1 MMVSSVAAGLFT
13 QNPLMKGRHAPD
25 LSAPFALSQDDRQ
38 VLSMRGM
45 SEGQQDAVSSLYAKA
60 RAAVQGGQGRGFL
73 ASLDT
78 QSLALLQQAASL
90 AAPVN
95 VSTLTE
101 EGAENLLLA
110 PTEAVDLNGDGMIE
124 VGAAL
129 TSSFPPVNA
138 SPELRAAWEKTASG
152 MNERDA
158 ITLSFK
164 LSGVSISLDGGS
176 IKGQD
181 FFSGGFDWNGYV
193 QKLIASNDMSKPY
206 NSPEQYQKVNDQL
219 LSFWAALKEQGLA

>member
-1 MMVSSVAAGLFT
+1 MMAVSSVADALFT
-13 QNPLMKGRHAPD
+13 RNPLMKGRHAPD

-60 RAAVQGGQGRGFL
+60 RSAVQGGQGKGFL

-78 QSLALLQQAASL
+78 QSLALLQQAACL
-90 AAPVN
+90 AAPVD
-95 VSTLTE
+95 VSTLSE

-110 PTEAVDLNGDGMIE
+110 PTEAVDLNGDGLLQ

-138 SPELRAAWEKTASG
+138 SPQLRAAWEKTASG
-152 MNERDA
+152 MDERDA
-158 ITLSFK
+158 LTLSLK
-164 LSGVSISLDGGS
+164 LSGLSTSLDGYVV
-176 IKGQD
+176 KGQD
-181 FFSGGFDWNGYV
+181 FSGNFDWNDYM
-193 QKLIASNDMSKPY
+193 KNLIASNDMSKQY
-206 NSPEQYQKVNDQL
+206 NSPQQYQKVNDQL
-219 LSFWAALKEQGLA
+219 HSFWAALKEQRLA

>member
-1 MMVSSVAAGLFT
+1 MTVSSVAGGVFM

-90 AAPVN
+90 AVSVN
-95 VSTLTE
+95 VSTLME

-110 PTEAVDLNGDGMIE
+110 PTEAVDLNSDGMIE

-152 MNERDA
+152 MNETDA
-158 ITLSFK
+158 MTLSFK
-164 LSGVSISLDGGS
+164 LSGASMSLDGGS
-176 IKGQD
+176 IKGRD
-181 FFSGGFDWNGYV
+181 FSGDFDWNGYM
-193 QKLIASNDMSKPY
+193 QNLIASNDMSKPY
-206 NSPEQYQKVNDQL
+206 NSLEQYQRINDQL
-219 LSFWAALKEQGLA
+219 LGFWAALKEQGLA

>member
-1 MMVSSVAAGLFT
+1 MAVSSVAGGLFT

-60 RAAVQGGQGRGFL
+60 RSAVQAGQGRGFL

-95 VSTLTE
+95 ASALTE

-110 PTEAVDLNGDGMIE
+110 PTEAVDLNGDGMIQ

-138 SPELRAAWEKTASG
+138 SPALRAAWEKTASG
-152 MNERDA
+152 MDERDA
-158 ITLSFK
+158 LTLSFK
-164 LSGVSISLDGGS
+164 LSGVSISLDGSNIEGR
-176 IKGQD
+176 D
-181 FFSGGFDWNGYV
+181 FSGDFDWNGYM
-193 QKLIASNDMSKPY
+193 QNLLASNDMSKPY

>member
-1 MMVSSVAAGLFT
+1 MTVSSVAGGVFV

-90 AAPVN
+90 AVSVN

-110 PTEAVDLNGDGMIE
+110 PTEAVDLNSDGMIE

-158 ITLSFK
+158 MTLSFK
-164 LSGVSISLDGGS
+164 LSGASMSLDGGS
-176 IKGQD
+176 IKGRD
-181 FFSGGFDWNGYV
+181 FSGDFDWNGYM
-193 QKLIASNDMSKPY
+193 QNLIASNDMSKPY
-206 NSPEQYQKVNDQL
+206 NSLEQYQRINDQL
-219 LSFWAALKEQGLA
+219 LGFWAALKEQGLA

>member
-1 MMVSSVAAGLFT
+1 MTVSSVAGGLFA

-90 AAPVN
+90 AVSVN

-110 PTEAVDLNGDGMIE
+110 PTEAVDLNGDGMIQ

-152 MNERDA
+152 MNERDVM
-158 ITLSFK
+158 TLSFK

-176 IKGQD
+176 IKGRN
-181 FFSGGFDWNGYV
+181 FSGDFDWNGYM
-193 QKLIASNDMSKPY
+193 QNLIASNDMSKPY
-206 NSPEQYQKVNDQL
+206 NSSEQYQKINDQL
-219 LSFWAALKEQGLA
+219 LGFWAALKEQGLA

>member
-1 MMVSSVAAGLFT
+1 MTVSSVAGGVFM

-90 AAPVN
+90 AVSVN

-110 PTEAVDLNGDGMIE
+110 PTEAVDLNSDGMIE

-158 ITLSFK
+158 MTLSFK
-164 LSGVSISLDGGS
+164 LSGASMSLDGGS
-176 IKGQD
+176 IKARD
-181 FFSGGFDWNGYV
+181 FSGDFDWNGYM
-193 QKLIASNDMSKPY
+193 QNLIASNDMSKPY
-206 NSPEQYQKVNDQL
+206 NSLEQYQRINDQL
-219 LSFWAALKEQGLA
+219 LGFWAALKEQGLA

>member
-1 MMVSSVAAGLFT
+1 MTVSSVAGGLFA
-13 QNPLMKGRHAPD
+13 QNPPMKGRHAPD

-110 PTEAVDLNGDGMIE
+110 PTEAVDLNSDGMIE

-158 ITLSFK
+158 MTLSFK

-181 FFSGGFDWNGYV
+181 FSGGFDWKGYM

>member
-1 MMVSSVAAGLFT
+1 MAVSSVAGSLFA

-38 VLSMRGM
+38 VLSMRRM
-45 SEGQQDAVSSLYAKA
+45 SEGQQDAVGALYAKA
-60 RAAVQGGQGRGFL
+60 RSAVQGGHGRDFL

-78 QSLALLQQAASL
+78 QSLALLQQGASL

-95 VSTLTE
+95 VSALTE

-110 PTEAVDLNGDGMIE
+110 PTEAVDLNGDGMIQ

-152 MNERDA
+152 MDERDA
-158 ITLSFK
+158 MTLSQK
-164 LSGVSISLDGGS
+164 LSGVSISLEGYSVKARD
-176 IKGQD
+176 
-181 FFSGGFDWNGYV
+181 FSGDFDWNGYM
-193 QKLIASNDMSKPY
+193 KNMIASNEMSKQY

-219 LSFWAALKEQGLA
+219 LGFWAALKEQGLA